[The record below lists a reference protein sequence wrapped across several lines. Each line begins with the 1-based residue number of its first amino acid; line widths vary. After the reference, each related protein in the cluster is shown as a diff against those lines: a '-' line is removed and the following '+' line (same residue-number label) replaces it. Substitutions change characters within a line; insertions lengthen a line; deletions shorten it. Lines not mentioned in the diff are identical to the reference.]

1 MACSFLLNI
10 VIFWYMIKEKAWRI
24 NMSDRNNKGSKL
36 LETLVRK
43 KIIITIIIA
52 IVFMVLSFVIPL
64 IYRGGISSNKI

>member
-1 MACSFLLNI
+1 
-10 VIFWYMIKEKAWRI
+10 
-24 NMSDRNNKGSKL
+24 MSDRNNKGSKL